1 MTYDDKF
8 TAHCIRQAFPHT
20 ATKIKYLILERRDL
34 LCFSLFQLDVL
45 NLDCKHHAR
54 LLRHQLKRKIQFDL
68 HRMYT

>member
-1 MTYDDKF
+1 MTYEDKF
-8 TAHCIRQAFPHT
+8 TARCIPQAIPHT
-20 ATKIKYLILERRDL
+20 VTKIKYLILERSGL

-68 HRMYT
+68 HHMYT